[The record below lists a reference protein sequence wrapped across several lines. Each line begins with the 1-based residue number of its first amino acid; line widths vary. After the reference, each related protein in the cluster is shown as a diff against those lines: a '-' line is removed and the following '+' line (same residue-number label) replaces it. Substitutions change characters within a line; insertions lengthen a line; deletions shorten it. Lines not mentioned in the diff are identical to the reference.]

1 MPKNRHNIRKYMPK
15 IGTIS
20 KNICRKIG
28 TISRNIVSLPKNICQ
43 IGTISR
49 NIVNLPQYINPN
61 NCDIIPESDTQHSV
75 RLYSVVP
82 LESIILHIKLA
93 MFLEGFVSSVM
104 ALPQHRMSR
113 RAWVLVQKFVRFCNN
128 YILGIFKP
136 EST

>member
-1 MPKNRHNIRKYMPK
+1 MWQKKKM
-15 IGTIS
+15 T
-20 KNICRKIG
+20 
-28 TISRNIVSLPKNICQ
+28 
-43 IGTISR
+43 
-49 NIVNLPQYINPN
+49 
-61 NCDIIPESDTQHSV
+61 IIPERDPQPSIQ
-75 RLYSVVP
+75 LYSIPP

-93 MFLEGFVSSVM
+93 IFLEGLVSSVM